1 MGDSSPVEQSLVQG
15 EEVKREEI
23 ISQNE
28 SQLKGPT
35 LVHYKWWIQMII
47 YSILVL
53 STQAIGTLLGRIYFE
68 KGGNSKWLATLVQTI
83 AFPILIPFLFIKPKK
98 TNKNIEIIKK
108 PSFIIVTSLYTILGL
123 FLAGNCMLYT
133 IGLQYLPVTTYSLI
147 CASQLGFNAIFSYFL
162 NKQKFTPYIVNSLVI
177 LTISSS
183 LLVLHNDDSSER
195 TNNKTS
201 RQKYI
206 FGFLST
212 LAASAG
218 YALMLSITQLS
229 LQKIFKKES
238 FHLIIEMSTY
248 QSISST
254 MVLLIG
260 LFASGEWKKLV
271 KEMNE
276 YELGKISYVLN
287 LIGTSICWQF
297 YTVGSVGL
305 IFKVSS
311 LFSNVI
317 SILGLPLTPVL
328 AVIFIHDKLSGI
340 KVMSMVLAI
349 WGFVSYMYQHY
360 LDDLKDKVEEKGKL
374 VELSEVNNLIET
386 S

>member
-1 MGDSSPVEQSLVQG
+1 MGDSPAIELTLVQG

-23 ISQNE
+23 IPQNE

-123 FLAGNCMLYT
+123 FIAGNCMLYT

-177 LTISSS
+177 LTISST
-183 LLVLHNDDSSER
+183 LLVLHNDDPSEP
-195 TNNKTS
+195 TNNNETS

-218 YALMLSITQLS
+218 YALMLSTTQLA
-229 LQKIFKKES
+229 LQKIFKRES
-238 FHLIIEMSTY
+238 FRLIIEMSTY
-248 QSISST
+248 QSISAT

-287 LIGTSICWQF
+287 LVGTSICWQF

-317 SILGLPLTPVL
+317 SILGLPVAPAL
-328 AVIFIHDKLSGI
+328 AVMFLHDKLSGI

-360 LDDLKDKVEEKGKL
+360 LDDLKEKAEKKRGKI
-374 VELSEVNNLIET
+374 SEDF
-386 S
+386 

>member
-1 MGDSSPVEQSLVQG
+1 MGDSPAIELTLVQG

-23 ISQNE
+23 IPQNG

-123 FLAGNCMLYT
+123 FIAGNCMLYT

-177 LTISSS
+177 LTISST
-183 LLVLHNDDSSER
+183 LLVLHNDDPSE
-195 TNNKTS
+195 NNETS

-218 YALMLSITQLS
+218 YALMLSITQLA
-229 LQKIFKKES
+229 LQKIFKRES
-238 FHLIIEMSTY
+238 FRLIIEMSTY
-248 QSISST
+248 QSISAT
-254 MVLLIG
+254 MVLLLG

-287 LIGTSICWQF
+287 LVGTSICWQF

-317 SILGLPLTPVL
+317 SILGLPVAPVL
-328 AVIFIHDKLSGI
+328 AVIFLHDKLSGI

-360 LDDLKDKVEEKGKL
+360 LDDLKDKAEKRG
-374 VELSEVNNLIET
+374 EN
-386 S
+386 